1 MTRAKSENRVRASG
15 EHACGAP
22 SCPAPEPGPARSRAR
37 STSPSARVGV
47 LLGGFAFLYGAVTAT
62 QRYGLAPW
70 ALAGAYVAAVL
81 ALVKVTVE
89 LAPCWPHT
97 IPKGTSHAARIG
109 ATAARW
115 LDRGGGPAAL
125 LEPALA
131 IPCAAFAGYG
141 LIHLLA

>member
-1 MTRAKSENRVRASG
+1 MTDAKSEHRVRASG
-15 EHACGAP
+15 EHASGALH
-22 SCPAPEPGPARSRAR
+22 CATAEPGAAQARAR
-37 STSPSARVGV
+37 STSPLARVGV
-47 LLGGFAFLYGAVTAT
+47 LLGAIAILYGAVTAT
-62 QRYGLAPW
+62 QRHGLAPW

-81 ALVKVTVE
+81 AVVKVMVE

-97 IPKGTSHAARIG
+97 IPQGTSHAARIG
-109 ATAARW
+109 ARAARW

>member
-1 MTRAKSENRVRASG
+1 MTRGQRENRERASG
-15 EHACGAP
+15 GNAGGALT
-22 SCPAPEPGPARSRAR
+22 CATAEPGPARSRAR
-37 STSPSARVGV
+37 STPPLARVGV
-47 LLGGFAFLYGAVTAT
+47 ALGGVAFLYGAVTAT
-62 QRYGLAPW
+62 LRYGHTPW
-70 ALAGAYVAAVL
+70 ALAGAYVAAVV
-81 ALVKVTVE
+81 ALVKLMVE
-89 LAPCWPHT
+89 LVPNWPDT
-97 IPKGTSHAARIG
+97 IPQGTSHAARIG